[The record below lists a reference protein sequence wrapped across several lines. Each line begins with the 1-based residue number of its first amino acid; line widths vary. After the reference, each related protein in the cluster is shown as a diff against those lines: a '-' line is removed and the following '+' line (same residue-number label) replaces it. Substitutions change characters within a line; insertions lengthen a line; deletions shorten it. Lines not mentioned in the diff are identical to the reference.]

1 MSYPIRAACA
11 PLLALFLLSS
21 GCDSASSRSPVRAAG
36 GILDLSSWNF
46 ADGGTVSLDGE
57 WEFYWMRFVRPGGFA
72 DPRLTASRMHAA
84 VPESWTRYRLNG
96 KTLPQEGFASY
107 RLVIKTGGY
116 RGPLALRIREINTA
130 FRFFAG
136 GVLVCENG
144 VVAES
149 DEAMRY
155 DTRPR
160 IAYFQAEGGDLELVF
175 HVSNYKDTVCGILR
189 SLTLGTPARI
199 QRERDAALAF
209 DLFLFGS
216 LLVMGVYHLG
226 LFALRRRELGAL
238 YFGIFCLIIALRS
251 IITAERFIYII
262 FPDLSWNLELR
273 IEFLTLCGAQFFAL
287 FLNTLFRNVFNK
299 AVFVFI
305 MGAGAVFALIT
316 VFAPARIYIPVLM
329 PFLALLAFAGIYG
342 LGAFVAAAKR
352 REGILLVIAGFVPL
366 LLTMINDIL
375 HSRMIIQTAYLVPL
389 GLFVF
394 ILLQSFLLAYRYRI
408 SFSRVEEMTARLE
421 KYATHLEDMVRE
433 RTDELETQKDVLQ
446 NRNETIEKDL
456 AMARTIQQ
464 QLIPHT
470 SPVGY
475 VHSLY
480 RPMDFVG
487 GDFYDFIRFGES
499 SELGVFLSDVTGHG
513 VPATLVTS
521 MIKSII
527 LQPSQNRHD
536 PASFLAHL
544 NSLLANQTGG
554 NFVTAFYAVFNPE
567 TREIT
572 YANAGHHPPLLISN
586 GSITPLCGKRGAPL
600 AIFSGEELL
609 ALGKGYVSNRETLPA
624 GSRLLLYTD
633 GLVEIGMGTHGN
645 AEERDAVLAD
655 AIREHTGLPGEEFL
669 GRLIASIL
677 RRSGSAFED
686 DVCAICLD
694 A

>member
-21 GCDSASSRSPVRAAG
+21 GCDSTSTKSPVRAEAG
-36 GILDLSSWNF
+36 VIDLSSRNF
-46 ADGGTVSLDGE
+46 ADEGTVSLDGE
-57 WEFYWMRFVRPGGFA
+57 WEFYWMRLVKPGGFS
-72 DPRLTASRMHAA
+72 DPRLAAAKMHVA

-96 KTLPQEGFASY
+96 NTLPPEGHASY
-107 RLVIKTGGY
+107 RIVIKTGGY

-130 FRFFAG
+130 FRLFAG
-136 GVLVCENG
+136 GALVCENG
-144 VVAES
+144 AVAES
-149 DEAMRY
+149 DAAMRY

-160 IAYFQAEGGDLELVF
+160 IAYFQAEGDDLELVF

-189 SLTLGTPARI
+189 SLTLGTPSRI

-216 LLVMGVYHLG
+216 LLVMGFYHLG

-251 IITAERFIYII
+251 IITAERFIYVIL
-262 FPDLSWNLELR
+262 PSLSWNLELR
-273 IEFLTLCGAQFFAL
+273 VEFLTLCGTQFFAL
-287 FLNTLFRNVFNK
+287 FLNTLFRNVFNR
-299 AVFVFI
+299 AVLVLLI
-305 MGAGAVFALIT
+305 GAGVLFALIT
-316 VFAPARIYIPVLM
+316 VFAPAAVYIPALT
-329 PFLALLAFAGIYG
+329 PFLILLALTGIYG
-342 LGAFVAAAKR
+342 LGALIAAAKR

-389 GLFVF
+389 GLFIF
-394 ILLQSFLLAYRYRI
+394 ILFQSFLLAYRYRI
-408 SFSRVEEMTARLE
+408 SFDRVEDMTARLE
-421 KYATHLEDMVRE
+421 RYATHLEHMVRE
-433 RTDELETQKDVLQ
+433 RTDEIEAQKDVLKS
-446 NRNETIEKDL
+446 RNETIEKDL
-456 AMARTIQQ
+456 AMARKIQQ
-464 QLIPHT
+464 QLIPRQ

-487 GDFYDFIRFGES
+487 GDFYDFIRFRES
-499 SELGVFLSDVTGHG
+499 SELGVFLSDVAGHG
-513 VPATLVTS
+513 VPAALVTS

-527 LQPSQNRHD
+527 LQSAQNRRD
-536 PASFLAHL
+536 PASFLTHL

-554 NFVTAFYAVFNPE
+554 NFVTALYAVFNPA

-586 GSITPLCGKRGAPL
+586 GSITPLGGKRGAPL
-600 AIFSGEELL
+600 AIFSGEELIE
-609 ALGKGYVSNRETLPA
+609 LGKGYASNRETLPA

-633 GLVEIGMGTHGN
+633 GLVEAGTGTDK
-645 AEERDAVLAD
+645 AAGVGDAMLAD
-655 AIREHTGLPGEEFL
+655 AIREHTWLSGDEFL
-669 GRLIASIL
+669 RTLVASIM
-677 RRSGSAFED
+677 RRSGGAFED
-686 DVCAICLD
+686 DVCAICLE